1 MNKINIWGPNRKSH
15 SPIVVDGRTE
25 NSFQHAHELRIC
37 QNGCDNC
44 HILKISTYSRRLLL
58 STFSRVRNKWVIKWV
73 YLFHEHFF
81 QTTLRCQINES
92 TRLSFLDF
100 FPSFFH
106 PTWLAFLYFFTTL
119 YALFPPYLISK
130 FSTLLVYEIFSK

>member
-100 FPSFFH
+100 FPTLCTRLFG
-106 PTWLAFLYFFTTL
+106 PTCSHFQ
-119 YALFPPYLISK
+119 PYSISK
-130 FSTLLVYEIFSK
+130 FFPLLVFWSYSIKKFM